1 MNRPLLVI
9 VTGRPASGKS
19 TLAHL
24 LAREIKCPL
33 VSRDEIKEG
42 FVNTV
47 GSPHHQLGDS
57 ANWQVYE
64 TFFDTIDLL
73 TARNI
78 SVVAEAA
85 FQHKLWAPRLAALQD
100 KASIKIILCNAS
112 PELTRQRFIQ
122 RLATD
127 PTREKFHGD
136 DPNSFAGTYEPLSM
150 NVPTLVVDTAQDYRP
165 EIGNIVAF
173 LLEKSRI

>member
-19 TLAHL
+19 TLSHL

-33 VSRDEIKEG
+33 ISRDELKEG
-42 FVNTV
+42 YVNTL
-47 GSPHHQLGDS
+47 GCPHHQLGDS
-57 ANWQVYE
+57 ANWPVYE

-85 FQHKLWAPRLAALQD
+85 FQHKLWAPRLTAL
-100 KASIKIILCNAS
+100 KEKTNIKIILCNAP
-112 PELTRQRFIQ
+112 PELTRQRFTQ

-127 PTREKFHGD
+127 PSRERYHGD
-136 DPNSFAGTYEPLSM
+136 NPNSFAGTYEPLSM
-150 NVPTLVVDTAQDYRP
+150 NVPTLTVDTAQDYCP
-165 EIGNIVAF
+165 DLAKIVAF
-173 LLEKSRI
+173 LLENSGI

>member
-19 TLAHL
+19 TLSRL

-33 VSRDEIKEG
+33 ISRDEIKEG
-42 FVNTV
+42 YVNTL
-47 GSPHHQLGDS
+47 GSSHNQLGDD
-57 ANWQVYE
+57 ANWHVYE
-64 TFFDTIDLL
+64 TFFDAIDLL

-85 FQHKLWAPRLAALQD
+85 FQHTLWTPRLSALQD

-112 PELTRQRFIQ
+112 PELTRQRFMQ
-122 RLATD
+122 RLTTD
-127 PTREKFHGD
+127 PTRQKFHGD
-136 DPNSFAGTYEPLSM
+136 APNSFAGTYEPLSM
-150 NVPTLVVDTAQDYRP
+150 NVPTLAVDTAQDYRP
-165 EIGNIVAF
+165 DIDNIVAF
-173 LLEKSRI
+173 LLEKSGI